1 MNPTQIN
8 KYVVMTTQASNIVKH
23 STQHPQQ
30 RPIYYAAARRLTA
43 LACTQVSVSPASWAI
58 GLLAEEMHIRH
69 RLFPKKVGRANC
81 LPTSSVRVL

>member
-8 KYVVMTTQASNIVKH
+8 KYVVMTTPASNIVKH

-30 RPIYYAAARRLTA
+30 RLLYNATARRLTA
-43 LACTQVSVSPASWAI
+43 RLHASQRVSS
-58 GLLAEEMHIRH
+58 GLGYRPTREEMHARQC
-69 RLFPKKVGRANC
+69 LSPKKVGRANC